1 MESNK
6 ANTVSVTPKGELITI
21 AENSSAFAMSILN
34 MFTPSNG
41 SVVSGRVP
49 TISVGREARKILRC
63 SWKGYG
69 IVGDYG
75 CCIDRHDYS

>member
-1 MESNK
+1 
-6 ANTVSVTPKGELITI
+6 
-21 AENSSAFAMSILN
+21 MSILN
-34 MFTPSNG
+34 MFTPSKG